1 MRSVP
6 LFKTQA
12 EVNDAMSKIETSGY
26 KEARGKQFSSIFFHL
41 LAPYFF
47 LKKIWYKIKRMG

>member
-12 EVNDAMSKIETSGY
+12 EVNDVMSKIETSGY
-26 KEARGKQFSSIFFHL
+26 KEARGKQILNIFFFI
-41 LAPYFF
+41 Y
-47 LKKIWYKIKRMG
+47 